1 MFTGLRQLETTRAGH
16 PAFDASA
23 DVWTLDTGT
32 DAVLGVGRWR
42 DGEGLV
48 GLFSFANAAHTVP
61 LPEGRFENLLTGAAL
76 EGTAQ
81 LPPFGF
87 LWLKEVTD
95 GKTL

>member
-16 PAFDASA
+16 PAFDTSA

-61 LPEGRFENLLTGAAL
+61 LPEGRFENLLTGAAM
-76 EGTAQ
+76 EGSAE

-95 GKTL
+95 RKTL